1 MPQAAKIQFKRG
13 LLANLPQQMI
23 DGTLYVTT
31 DEHAMYMDVGSSR
44 IRLGDFVPV
53 DTLADLNQLSP
64 VYETAIYYVKEGNIL
79 ARRDTTNNRWI
90 QINKAGIVGV
100 TTTGTG
106 NVISEIGTSVDGTT
120 GQMRLTVTKV
130 SVATADELDSLI
142 SRVTTNET
150 NISTLQTNV
159 ARIDGDVNTSGS
171 FLNAIEQVRQAL
183 LGSETTY
190 TTFKLIGDA
199 IRTIQSNLESAQ
211 TDIENLQSDM
221 TAAKTTIAEH
231 TSALATLNGDA
242 TTEGSVAYAVAQEA
256 AARQTADDAL
266 DDRLDT
272 VESTLDGLP
281 ERVETVENA
290 IETLNGDATTAGS
303 VANTVAGAIA
313 QVVNEAPESFDTLKE
328 ISDWISSHSDSAAA
342 MNSSI
347 LELTRDLESL
357 ESNVTTNTTDI
368 SDLKTRMATAEGN
381 ITNLQSSVTTLNGDV
396 NTVGSVAYQIDQAI
410 DGVESDLDDLASR
423 VAANKTAIDLLNGD
437 AETAGSVAYA
447 VAGEAT
453 LRDAADQALQG
464 SITALGGRVTTVEG
478 NITTI
483 NNTLDDMQSTLTD
496 HETRLTWIEY

>member
-13 LLANLPQQMI
+13 LLANLPEQMI

-79 ARRDTTNNRWI
+79 ARRDTANNRWI

-100 TTTGTG
+100 TTTGNG

-130 SVATADELDSLI
+130 SVATATELDSLI

-150 NISTLQTNV
+150 NIGALQTSV

-183 LGSETTY
+183 LGNETTY

-199 IRTIQSNLESAQ
+199 IRAIKSDLGSAQ
-211 TDIENLQSDM
+211 SDIENLQSDM

-242 TTEGSVAYAVAQEA
+242 TTEGSVAYTVAQEA
-256 AARQTADDAL
+256 VARQAADDAL
-266 DDRLDT
+266 DGRLNT

-290 IETLNGDATTAGS
+290 IGTLNGDATTPGS
-303 VANTVAGAIA
+303 VANTVAEAIA
-313 QVVNEAPESFDTLKE
+313 EVVNDAPESLDTLKE

-342 MNSSI
+342 MNSRI
-347 LELTRDLESL
+347 LAVEAGLENL

-368 SDLKTRMATAEGN
+368 TNLKTRMTTAEGN

-410 DGVESDLDDLASR
+410 DNVESDLDDLASR
-423 VAANKTAIDLLNGD
+423 VAANETAIGLLNGD

-447 VAGEAT
+447 VAGEAA

-464 SITALGGRVTTVEG
+464 SITTLGGRVTTVEG